1 LVGLIIGFLKRR
13 ADPFASGLRLPFMR
27 ASTILSEQCPP
38 STRPDVTSIA
48 PVDLEA
54 APTEFDWTQSLAL
67 HLSGQRLIR
76 RKAR

>member
-1 LVGLIIGFLKRR
+1 
-13 ADPFASGLRLPFMR
+13 MR

-76 RKAR
+76 RNGAVTAQLSGGRQPANIGSSWIESA